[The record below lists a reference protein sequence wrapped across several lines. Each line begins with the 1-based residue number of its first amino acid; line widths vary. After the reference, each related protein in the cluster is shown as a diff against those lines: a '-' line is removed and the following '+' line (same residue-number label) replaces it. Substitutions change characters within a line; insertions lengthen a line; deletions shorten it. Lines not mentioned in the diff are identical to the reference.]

1 MEELSRRSFLKGA
14 ALAGAGV
21 AGVVGAG
28 ALVACAPGTS
38 PDGSDGA
45 GGGEPVVDS
54 SLAISPAGAN
64 YPWSAEPPEI
74 AEADIEETIEV
85 DVAVVG
91 LGVSG
96 CAALAAAAEEG
107 VKVIGIEKA
116 AQPCQRS
123 SQYAYLN
130 GPHSDAWGLIKMTP
144 EQVDEMIVNEVRE
157 MSYMPKMDLWLRWAR
172 ESPEVFEW
180 YCKNVP
186 GFNFPETAA
195 DFPAMSM
202 GPADPNAEPEPPSLM
217 FQPSNKTL
225 ADLEEERIDYPFNLF
240 LTDHQAVLDG
250 NVETAKANGADVR
263 FGHFAEALIKEGD
276 RVVGLYVRNAD
287 NGKYIRINAS
297 RGVILTTGDY
307 FSNTDMV
314 RFFCPQL
321 IEAGNGNCWPNMDVE
336 GNRTNTGDGYKLG
349 YWVGAQIC
357 NWHAPM
363 THIMGGPAL
372 SDSQDES
379 MGAFGSAPYM
389 RINANGARFMKED
402 VSIVENEFST
412 DCIPNHKYLMLF
424 DDTYPER
431 MQFAGMMG
439 PVTPE
444 TLQPYIDK
452 GHVFKGETL
461 DDLFA
466 KCKSEGWLD
475 DVDAAKATVVRYN
488 EVVASGYDSDFMK
501 DPKYLAPIEK
511 GPFYAQLTGVALCLV
526 VLGGLESDKEA
537 HVYDRDHRIIPGL
550 YAGGNI
556 QGSRF
561 HTKYPFK
568 IPGTSHCMAMF
579 YGYVAGKNA
588 VAGK

>member
-1 MEELSRRSFLKGA
+1 LT
-14 ALAGAGV
+14 V
-21 AGVVGAG
+21 AGAG
-28 ALVACAPGTS
+28 ALAGCQPNAAT
-38 PDGSDGA
+38 D
-45 GGGEPVVDS
+45 GGGSTGSGAS
-54 SLAISPAGAN
+54 STSSSDASATSGDLAVTPAGAN
-64 YPWSAEPPEI
+64 YPWPATPPTI
-74 AEADIEETIEV
+74 ADADITETIDV

-96 CAALAAAAEEG
+96 CAALASVAEEG

-116 AQPCQRS
+116 EKPCQRS

-130 GPHSDAWGLIKMTP
+130 GPHSDAWGLVKMTP
-144 EQVDEMIVNEVRE
+144 EQVDEMIVDEVSG
-157 MSYMPKMDLWLRWAR
+157 MNYMPKMDLWLRWAR
-172 ESPEVFEW
+172 ESPAIFEW
-180 YCKNVP
+180 YVKNVP
-186 GFNFPETAA
+186 NFKFPETAA

-202 GPADPNAEPEPPSLM
+202 GPADPSAEPEPPSLM
-217 FQPSNKTL
+217 FQPSDKTL

-250 NVETAKANGADVR
+250 NVETAQKNGAEVR
-263 FGHFAEALIKEGD
+263 FGHFAEALIKDGD
-276 RVVGLYVRNAD
+276 RVVGLYARNAD
-287 NGKYIRINAS
+287 SGTYIKINAS
-297 RGVILTTGDY
+297 KGVILTTGDY

-321 IEAGNGNCWPNMDVE
+321 IEAENGNCWPNMDVE

-349 YWVGAQIC
+349 DWVGAEIC

-372 SDSQDES
+372 SENQDES

-389 RINANGARFMKED
+389 RINANGVRFMKED

-412 DCIPNHKYLMLF
+412 DCIPNRKYLMLF

-439 PVTPE
+439 SVTPE

-452 GHVFKGETL
+452 GHVFKGATL
-461 DDLFA
+461 DELFA
-466 KCKSEGWLD
+466 QCKNEGWLD
-475 DVDAAKATVVRYN
+475 DVETAKATVARYN
-488 EVVASGYDSDFMK
+488 EVVASGYDSDFCK

-537 HVYDRDHRIIPGL
+537 HVYDKTHRIIPGL
-550 YAGGNI
+550 YVGGNI

-561 HTKYPFK
+561 HVKYPFK

-579 YGYVAGKNA
+579 YGYIAGKNA
-588 VAGK
+588 SKGM